1 MHTIDNSVLLARREG
16 AVLYLT
22 INRPEARNAMN
33 AEVLEE
39 LIATFEA
46 VAACP
51 DVRAVVLRGAGGNF
65 CAGGD
70 VKDFARLRRQE
81 AAPGT
86 DPVAAFNRR
95 FGTLLELVNGVPQ
108 AVIVMAE
115 GAVLGGGFGLACVAD
130 VTIARNDASFG
141 LPETSL
147 GVVPAQIAP
156 FVVQRIGLSHARR
169 LGVCGG
175 RFNGAEAYRL
185 GLAHF
190 VEHSDAGLAAR
201 EVQVLA
207 QVMRCAPG
215 ANALTKQIMLA
226 VGSEPLGQV
235 LDRAA
240 TLFSAALRGPEA
252 AEGTQAFVEK
262 RLPQW
267 AAAGNVETGDAHVR

>member
-1 MHTIDNSVLLARREG
+1 MQTIDNAVLLARREG

-33 AEVLEE
+33 AQLLEE
-39 LIATFEA
+39 LIDTFEA

-70 VKDFARLRRQE
+70 VKDFARLRQQP
-81 AAPGT
+81 AGPGT

-95 FGTLLELVNGVPQ
+95 FGTMLELVNGVPQ
-108 AVIVMAE
+108 AVIVVAE

-190 VEHSDAGLAAR
+190 VEHGDAGMAAR
-201 EVQVLA
+201 EEQVLA

-215 ANALTKQIMLA
+215 ANAITKQIMLA

-240 TLFSAALRGPEA
+240 TLFSVALRGPEA

-267 AAAGNVETGDAHVR
+267 AAAGNVETGDADVR